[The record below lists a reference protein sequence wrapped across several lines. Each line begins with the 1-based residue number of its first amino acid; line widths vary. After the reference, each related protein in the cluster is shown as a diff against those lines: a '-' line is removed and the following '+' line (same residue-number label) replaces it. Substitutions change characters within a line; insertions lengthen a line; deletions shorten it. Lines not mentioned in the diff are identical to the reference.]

1 MIIAMDGTKTFI
13 LRLEYPQ
20 LFDSGAGPDRILH
33 VFWIKT
39 FIRPTF
45 VFEQKYL
52 NKTLL

>member
-1 MIIAMDGTKTFI
+1 MDGSKTLI

-20 LFDSGAGPDRILH
+20 LFDSGAGPGPDRILH